1 MVALDEIPSLH
12 HCKEGSCALSDS
24 FAPMTSLF
32 DRDSV
37 SPSHEQLEE
46 GAVLLRGF
54 ALAEEALLLQ
64 EVARVAQT
72 AAFRHL
78 ITPGGYTMS
87 VAMTN
92 CGRVGW
98 VSDRTGYRYDP
109 VDPNTGVPWPAMPE
123 AFLEIA
129 ARAAAVAGFA
139 NYDPDACLINR
150 YNAGAKLSLHQDRD
164 ENDAWAPIVS
174 VSLGLPAVFLWG
186 GKRRSDPVRRLS
198 LESGDVA
205 VWGGPARFVYHGVA
219 PLKDGQHPF
228 TGNVRINLTFR
239 KVF

>member
-1 MVALDEIPSLH
+1 MIPLFD
-12 HCKEGSCALSDS
+12 SDS
-24 FAPMTSLF
+24 LSRS
-32 DRDSV
+32 DER
-37 SPSHEQLEE
+37 LEE

-54 ALAEEALLLQ
+54 ATAEVPVLVQ
-64 EVARVAQT
+64 EVARIAQA

-78 ITPGGYTMS
+78 VTPGGYPMS

-92 CGRVGW
+92 CGRLGW

-109 VDPNTGVPWPAMPE
+109 VDPDTGAPWPTMPE
-123 AFLEIA
+123 AFLDIA
-129 ARAAAVAGFA
+129 VRAAAEAGFA

-150 YNAGAKLSLHQDRD
+150 YIAGAKLSLHQDRD
-164 ENDAWAPIVS
+164 EKDAWAPIVS

-186 GKRRSDPVRRLS
+186 GKRRSDMVRRLP
-198 LESGDVA
+198 LESGDIA

-219 PLKDGQHPF
+219 PLKDGQHAM
-228 TGNVRINLTFR
+228 TGANRINLTFR